1 MRIGFG
7 YDAHRLVE
15 GRALILGG
23 ARIAYPRGLLGHSD
37 GDVLIHSIG
46 DAILGAS
53 GAGDIGRHFPDTD
66 ERYKGID
73 SLILLKKIMKITN
86 AKVINIDST
95 IVCEKPRLSEY
106 IPQMREK
113 ISGVVGIKKEL
124 VSIKATTE
132 EGMGF
137 TGEGEGISAY
147 SVVLVE

>member
-73 SLILLKKIMKITN
+73 SLILLEKIMKITN

>member
-23 ARIAYPRGLLGHSD
+23 ARIAYPKGLLGHSD

-73 SLILLKKIMKITN
+73 SLILLKKIMKITDT
-86 AKVINIDST
+86 KVINIDST

-147 SVVLVE
+147 SVVLIE